1 MLFEARSVRSRGG
14 WRVLVP
20 AAKPLFF
27 ATDTTSR
34 HVIGG
39 RGRVAPVYEI
49 FCSRG
54 FCLQMCSTGAFR
66 GQSAV
71 MIAAFIRSS
80 VLCRANSPPNVAR
93 PKSTGSATPRPA
105 SPGQTAQSLPAG
117 PVPATSCHPSQM
129 RCQFRPCLYCD
140 GPELYA
146 ATQKQQLTVLDRLF
160 KVSTPNFLYREHSA
174 PTRAQTVL

>member
-105 SPGQTAQSLPAG
+105 SPGQTAQKSARWAG
-117 PVPATSCHPSQM
+117 PGYV
-129 RCQFRPCLYCD
+129 
-140 GPELYA
+140 
-146 ATQKQQLTVLDRLF
+146 
-160 KVSTPNFLYREHSA
+160 VSPKPDALPIPPMSLLR
-174 PTRAQTVL
+174 RA